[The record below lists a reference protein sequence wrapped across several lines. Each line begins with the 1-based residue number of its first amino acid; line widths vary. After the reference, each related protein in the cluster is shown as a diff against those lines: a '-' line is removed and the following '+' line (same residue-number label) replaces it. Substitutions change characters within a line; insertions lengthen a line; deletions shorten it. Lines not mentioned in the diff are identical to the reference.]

1 MNLKKEVDLVVDFLI
16 RCPEFYQYG
25 HFNNNI
31 FHISTRRGPFTE
43 FQQELIGY
51 FFLYISEYKINN
63 SLFLITSSKEDIK
76 KLLLDIYFDIN
87 NKYSVIYNDI

>member
-31 FHISTRRGPFTE
+31 FHISTR
-43 FQQELIGY
+43 
-51 FFLYISEYKINN
+51 
-63 SLFLITSSKEDIK
+63 
-76 KLLLDIYFDIN
+76 
-87 NKYSVIYNDI
+87 